1 MPVCQFQHARG
12 NHQQCNDD
20 ARTTFGPSCLE
31 GGRSTAAAQVYRLAH
46 GEGLASIARR
56 YTYLCTNFLSV
67 QELSLGLADEFERR
81 LERLVE
87 GFFSKAFRSDL
98 EAAEIG
104 RRLLREQEG
113 GKTVSVGAVYVPN
126 RYVISL
132 SERDYERFEGL
143 LPELQKEF
151 SKLLKENARQRRWKL
166 PGSISISFAAD
177 LSIKEGSFSTRAAHE
192 GGNDEEEMTDNA
204 YPRLKRA
211 GGDDEWVLDVDEV
224 TIGRLSTNEVF
235 IPGSDVS
242 REHAQIVRREDGWW
256 ILDAGS
262 TNGTFVNDAVVKE
275 RRLKSGDRVSI
286 GSVEMIFSEPEAE

>member
-1 MPVCQFQHARG
+1 
-12 NHQQCNDD
+12 
-20 ARTTFGPSCLE
+20 
-31 GGRSTAAAQVYRLAH
+31 
-46 GEGLASIARR
+46 
-56 YTYLCTNFLSV
+56 
-67 QELSLGLADEFERR
+67 LGLADEFERR

-104 RRLLREQEG
+104 RRLLRDQEG

-132 SERDYERFEGL
+132 SQKDHERFEGL

-166 PGSISISFAAD
+166 PGPISISFAAD
-177 LSIKEGSFSTRAAHE
+177 DSVKEGSFSTTAAHE
-192 GGNDEEEMTDNA
+192 GGASEETGTDTENS
-204 YPRLKRA
+204 YPRLKRSDS
-211 GGDDEWVLDVDEV
+211 DDEWVLDADEV

-256 ILDAGS
+256 IVDAGS

-286 GSVEMIFSEPEAE
+286 GSVEMVFAEPEEE